1 MSVFLVSNELIDGNT
16 RSIFHNHVPDIFDR
30 ENSKISRVCIE
41 AIEFDVSFPSIKKS
55 DSPHISSVI
64 LGEELITKD
73 FNTFHSILKKSDEFK
88 MFYELYSNI
97 HRRIFMY
104 HDSITINIT
113 EEDGI
118 FHTIYFNFTMGYITH
133 LVYFNDI
140 TFNINSLNPISFFNE
155 NVFLFESSPFSSSSK
170 GECMINFK
178 HTYFLSENII
188 NLLGCNIPEYD
199 SEYTNN
205 FYRSLWID
213 GDYNFSPTPRELYPL
228 KWNEKESTSSI
239 ELYNLWIKECIIEL
253 SISTPYSSSLNALRH
268 HLLFNKIN
276 PLYIQAPY
284 YSQLFSHLFMIRTK
298 IRLDL
303 SLDGLGYSD
312 SYYTEFNVPKLKK
325 VNYGYSDSDGKKS
338 YFIPGVDTRCD
349 NKINLLSNFPDI
361 VYIQCNFVRPSIYCG
376 KLKNIISV
384 FYF

>member
-1 MSVFLVSNELIDGNT
+1 MSVFLVSNESIDGNT
-16 RSIFHNHVPDIFDR
+16 RSTFHNHVPDIFDR

-239 ELYNLWIKECIIEL
+239 
-253 SISTPYSSSLNALRH
+253 
-268 HLLFNKIN
+268 
-276 PLYIQAPY
+276 
-284 YSQLFSHLFMIRTK
+284 
-298 IRLDL
+298 
-303 SLDGLGYSD
+303 
-312 SYYTEFNVPKLKK
+312 
-325 VNYGYSDSDGKKS
+325 
-338 YFIPGVDTRCD
+338 
-349 NKINLLSNFPDI
+349 
-361 VYIQCNFVRPSIYCG
+361 
-376 KLKNIISV
+376 
-384 FYF
+384 